1 MTVLLV
7 LNKDVLYGI
16 LWILMESILQQE
28 SDKVDTDG
36 VPGITSNDKT
46 IIDLLNPIYF
56 WRKF

>member
-16 LWILMESILQQE
+16 FMDTKLMESILQQE
-28 SDKVDTDG
+28 SDKGYTDG

-46 IIDLLNPIYF
+46 IIDLLNPEFYF
-56 WRKF
+56 